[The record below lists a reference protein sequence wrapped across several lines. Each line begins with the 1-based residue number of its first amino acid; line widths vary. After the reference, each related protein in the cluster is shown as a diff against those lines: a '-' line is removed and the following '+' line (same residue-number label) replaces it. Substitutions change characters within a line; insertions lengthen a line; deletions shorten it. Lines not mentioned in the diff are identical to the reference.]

1 MKKILQ
7 AGFLMDRLDRL
18 DDHVGLNLIDLHP
31 IHVNFLL
38 GNRLRLDVFN
48 MF

>member
-7 AGFLMDRLDRL
+7 AGFFMDRL